1 MAEAEG
7 RRPELIRD
15 TTWLTAADLFSI
27 TAGLIGQVILT
38 HALLT
43 EDYGL
48 LVVLIDAFA
57 LMFMLV
63 DAGLPTI
70 ITRDVPRSRG
80 QGRALVHR
88 TLKIQAVIAAG
99 FLPIGI
105 LSGFIIWPDVPAL
118 LLLCC
123 ALIPIVHIFTYAH
136 RSVLRALGEARQEAL
151 VKVIERVVVTSGYA
165 LLLWNGVSNPSFYAL
180 AFLIGVSCSLGWAVW
195 HGERVSKQASGDIDE
210 DENILLSS
218 RELLISALP
227 FAITLGILPLIG
239 RMEKIFLAVW
249 DSYSSAALFH
259 VAYIAYLAGLT
270 LPQAMR
276 AAFLPILGDTRN
288 EPDKTLS
295 EVRRA
300 RRLSNLL
307 IPPGLILGTLVVWLI
322 LPLAFPEQYNDG
334 SLGMSA
340 FEIFLLLLT
349 GWAFTMLAAPTYVEV
364 CAGERPW
371 IFTLML
377 AEAAGAAVLAA
388 VLTIPVWGLMGAVF
402 SSIIASLALLA
413 SSIFHSRTGLD
424 GPLSPWLFNVIGIF
438 SAVFIPYLGISEYL
452 PLIPCLLVGVI
463 LSFTPWYTVWPWT
476 STEAEAE

>member
-15 TTWLTAADLFSI
+15 TTWLTAADLLSI
-27 TAGLIGQVILT
+27 TGGLIGQVILT

-88 TLKIQAVIAAG
+88 TLKIQAVIAAI
-99 FLPIGI
+99 FLPVGI
-105 LSGFIIWPDVPAL
+105 LSGILIWPDIPTM

-123 ALIPIVHIFTYAH
+123 AIIPIVHIFTYAH

-151 VKVIERVVVTSGYA
+151 VKVIERIVVTSGYA
-165 LLLWNGVSNPSFYAL
+165 LLLWNGVSDPSLYAL
-180 AFLIGVSCSLGWAVW
+180 AFLIGVCCSLAWAIW
-195 HGERVSKQASGDIDE
+195 HGERVSKGALNDDG
-210 DENILLSS
+210 ENILLSP

-227 FAITLGILPLIG
+227 FAVTLGILPLIG
-239 RMEKIFLAVW
+239 RMEKVFLAVW

-259 VAYIAYLAGLT
+259 IAYIAYLAGLS
-270 LPQAMR
+270 LPQALR
-276 AAFLPILGDTRN
+276 AAFLPILGDARN
-288 EPDKTLS
+288 EMDKTLA

-307 IPPGLILGTLVVWLI
+307 IPPGLILGAIIVWLL
-322 LPLAFPEQYNDG
+322 LPMAFPEQYNDG

-371 IFTLML
+371 MFTLML
-377 AEAAGAAVLAA
+377 AEAAGVAVLAA
-388 VLTIPVWGLMGAVF
+388 VLTIPAWGLMGAVF

-413 SSIFHSRTGLD
+413 ASIFHSRTGLD
-424 GPLSPWLFNVIGIF
+424 GGISPWLFNVLGIF
-438 SAVFIPYLGISEYL
+438 LAVFIPYLGISENL
-452 PLIPCLLVGVI
+452 PLIPCLLVGLI
-463 LSFTPWYTVWPWT
+463 LSFTPWYTAWPWG
-476 STEAEAE
+476 STLLEAE